1 MPAADGRRN
10 KRGDVMSVSETQHRE
25 ILNRLSRDLVKASI
39 TMTADE
45 ARYLVDAYYLMQDD
59 RKRAHNQ
66 VRAMEKEPHV
76 VIGWL
81 AEQSETVEGQ
91 IKRALDA
98 YSDHQPVGPWLKSI
112 HGIGPVI
119 AAGLMAHIDI
129 KKAPTVGHIW
139 RFAGLDP
146 TLVWSKGQKRP
157 FNGQLK
163 VLCWK
168 IGQSFMKF
176 SGDEKCI
183 YGAVYREHKA
193 KYVGRNDSGEYAAR
207 AAEILTE
214 KNWSKSTDAFKHLSG
229 GKLPPAQIDA
239 RARRYAV
246 KLFLSHLH
254 CVWWFLEHGELP
266 AAPYAIAHREH
277 THFIDVPNVDQVKGL
292 EKALQKK
299 GWH

>member
-1 MPAADGRRN
+1 MTPAAYAEA
-10 KRGDVMSVSETQHRE
+10 SATHAEHRE
-25 ILNRLSRDLVKASI
+25 PKIRLSRDLVKASS
-39 TMTADE
+39 TMTAME
-45 ARYLVDAYYLMQDD
+45 ARYMVDAYYLMQDD

-66 VRAMEKEPHV
+66 VRAMDTEPHT

-81 AEQSETVEGQ
+81 AEQSEVLEHQ
-91 IKRALDA
+91 IRRALDE
-98 YSDHQPVGPWLKSI
+98 YSDNHAVGPWLKSN

-119 AAGLMAHIDI
+119 AAGLLAHIDI
-129 KKAPTVGHIW
+129 RRAPTVGHIW

-146 TLVWSKGQKRP
+146 SVKWGKGEKRP
-157 FNGQLK
+157 FNGALK

-176 SGDEKCI
+176 SGDEKCV

-193 KYVGRNDSGEYAAR
+193 KYVARNDGGEYAAR
-207 AAEILTE
+207 AAELLTE
-214 KNWSKSTDAFKHLSG
+214 KKWSKDTDAWKHLTG

-254 CVWWFLEHGELP
+254 CVWWFIEHKELP
-266 AAPYAIAHREH
+266 AAPYAIAHRDH
-277 THFIDVPNVDQVKGL
+277 THFIDMPNQDVVEGL
-292 EKALQKK
+292 REALRKR
-299 GWH
+299 GWLN